1 MSQHELLTVAEV
13 AEYLRITERT
23 TREMIKSGKLPA
35 AKLSKE
41 WRIKRADV
49 EKLLDTESGKQ

>member
-1 MSQHELLTVAEV
+1 MSQHDLLTVSEV

-35 AKLSKE
+35 VKLSKE

-49 EKLLDTESGKQ
+49 EKLLDTEVKQ